1 MDSNLS
7 SNSCRSDVR
16 LTSAKPDSAVG
27 QSMFSVS
34 FRAFICFHVKSDTV
48 SNDLATTV
56 PDNIK
61 TLCLLPLQARVA
73 LEPASSEQHV

>member
-1 MDSNLS
+1 MGSNLS

-16 LTSAKPDSAVG
+16 LTSAKPDSAVD
-27 QSMFSVS
+27 QRMFSVS

-56 PDNIK
+56 PDIK

-73 LEPASSEQHV
+73 LEPASSEQRV